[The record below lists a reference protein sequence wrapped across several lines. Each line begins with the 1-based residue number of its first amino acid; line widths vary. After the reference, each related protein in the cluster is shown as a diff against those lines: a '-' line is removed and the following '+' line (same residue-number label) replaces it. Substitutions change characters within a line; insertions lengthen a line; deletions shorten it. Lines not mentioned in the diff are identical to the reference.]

1 MEQLKLTAAALCA
14 TMVLSAVILMLTP
27 ERENGMM
34 RFAVRIFFLLSILLP
49 VITLDADDFTL
60 PDTVLEQPEGDLGEL
75 AQQQLESAAKQLL
88 CQKAEAILESHGVE
102 DAKAEMEIHIDGED
116 SISITSLRILIDQQ
130 QLASALAATASLNE
144 SFGVTATLVTTENE
158 DDGKDKESADS

>member
-1 MEQLKLTAAALCA
+1 MEQLKLTVAALCA

-102 DAKAEMEIHIDGED
+102 DAKVEMEIHIDGED
-116 SISITSLRILIDQQ
+116 SISITSLRILIDQ

>member
-102 DAKAEMEIHIDGED
+102 DAKVEMEIHIDGED
-116 SISITSLRILIDQQ
+116 SISITSLRILIDQ

>member
-1 MEQLKLTAAALCA
+1 MEQLKLTAAALCG

-49 VITLDADDFTL
+49 VVTLEADDFTL
-60 PDTVLEQPEGDLGEL
+60 PESVLEEPEGGLGAL
-75 AQQQLESAAKQLL
+75 AQQQLESAARQLL

-102 DAKAEMEIHIDGED
+102 EGKVEMEIHIDGEE
-116 SISITSLRILIDQQ
+116 SISITSLRVLVSQQ
-130 QLASALAATASLNE
+130 ELAAALTATAELNE
-144 SFGVTATLVTTENE
+144 TFGVTATLVTTENE
-158 DDGKDKESADS
+158 NDGEDQKSADS